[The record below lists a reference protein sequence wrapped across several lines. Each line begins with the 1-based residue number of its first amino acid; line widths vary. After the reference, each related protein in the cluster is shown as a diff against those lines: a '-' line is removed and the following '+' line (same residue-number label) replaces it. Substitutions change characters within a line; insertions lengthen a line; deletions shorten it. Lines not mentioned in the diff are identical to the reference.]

1 MTRHAERKTVDLRLV
16 APVKLREGI
25 FIAPSRALQQDV
37 VSFLCLD
44 VRFS

>member
-1 MTRHAERKTVDLRLV
+1 VASHAQRETVDLRLV
-16 APVKLREGI
+16 APVELRESF